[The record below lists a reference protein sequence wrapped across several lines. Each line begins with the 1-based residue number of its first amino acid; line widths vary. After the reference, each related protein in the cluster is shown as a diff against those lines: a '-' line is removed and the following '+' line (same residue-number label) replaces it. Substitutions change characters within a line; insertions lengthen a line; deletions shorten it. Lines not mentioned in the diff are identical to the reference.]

1 MLSNMSWPLMSS
13 RSILHSQPSLYVVTP
28 PYNSESLLPASSCSS
43 SVAVPP
49 SFRPCISHTSLQPSQ
64 EWLPFCCL
72 PAQDSACK
80 ITTEL
85 VKRNSKQIGKC
96 SKQPVVS
103 A

>member
-1 MLSNMSWPLMSS
+1 MLNSMSWPHMSS
-13 RSILHSQPSLYVVTP
+13 RSSLHLQPLLYVVTP
-28 PYNSESLLPASSCSS
+28 PRNWESLLPASSCSS

-49 SFRPCISHTSLQPSQ
+49 SFRLRINHTSLQLSQ
-64 EWLPFCCL
+64 EWLPSCCL

-96 SKQPVVS
+96 RKQSVVS